1 MKIKL
6 KKNSLY
12 ITQQIIRRLILISI
26 DSFIILISCKVL
38 QQFFLA
44 SIYTTSQQN
53 IFFIINILVG
63 IIVYIQFGQYQSLST
78 YIHNKIIYQI
88 ALRNCLIMFLTWFV
102 TFIIKFPYP
111 SFSYNLCFFWL
122 ISSLTIIYRFILK
135 DFLISLKQSN
145 NRKKIKVAIYGAG
158 IAGAQLAE
166 SINLKKNFQIITFID
181 DSPALWG
188 RNLAGIK
195 INSLKY
201 LEKHKNNIDQ
211 ILIAIPSISSSEKAR
226 IMRNIYKY
234 NIKNILKFLL

>member
-44 SIYTTSQQN
+44 SIYNTSQQN

-88 ALRNCLIMFLTWFV
+88 ALRNCLFQ
-102 TFIIKFPYP
+102 KF
-111 SFSYNLCFFWL
+111 
-122 ISSLTIIYRFILK
+122 
-135 DFLISLKQSN
+135 
-145 NRKKIKVAIYGAG
+145 
-158 IAGAQLAE
+158 
-166 SINLKKNFQIITFID
+166 
-181 DSPALWG
+181 
-188 RNLAGIK
+188 
-195 INSLKY
+195 
-201 LEKHKNNIDQ
+201 
-211 ILIAIPSISSSEKAR
+211 
-226 IMRNIYKY
+226 
-234 NIKNILKFLL
+234 